1 MLYNNDVPLWNFDA
15 CRFRFQVS
23 SFHIISS
30 DSMHME
36 ADAQWNE
43 LEPIYATRA
52 D

>member
-1 MLYNNDVPLWNFDA
+1 MHAV
-15 CRFRFQVS
+15 QVS
-23 SFHIISS
+23 GFIISS

-43 LEPIYATRA
+43 LEPIYATWA